1 MNQKYRIMVFCLRD
15 ILHEKQIS
23 IAQLS
28 SKCGISASKL
38 SNYMSGKISPTLDT
52 LNKIADALDIGI
64 TELFKKREEVVL
76 MAKYEGKTI
85 EIDTEDLINYIK
97 TREIANEQ
105 SEGNK

>member
-1 MNQKYRIMVFCLRD
+1 
-15 ILHEKQIS
+15 
-23 IAQLS
+23 
-28 SKCGISASKL
+28 
-38 SNYMSGKISPTLDT
+38 MSGKISPTLDT
-52 LNKIADALDIGI
+52 LNKIADALDIDI